1 MAARRMD
8 EQAKRSALRLIP
20 GGLYVVGVR
29 NVDVNDASEDL
40 NAFIASW
47 VTQCSFKP
55 PLVALGLKRGTR
67 SHAMIRE
74 SGVFT
79 LNFLAEDQKEI
90 AKTFFRD
97 LDVTPDTM
105 NGIAYHRGE
114 TGAPIFPDLPA
125 HVECEVVGFHED
137 GGDHDV
143 VVGRVVAAGF
153 QGEKVR
159 PMTHE
164 TSGWYYG
171 G

>member
-1 MAARRMD
+1 MD
-8 EQAKRSALRLIP
+8 EQAKRNALRLIP
-20 GGLYVVGVR
+20 GAIYVVGVR
-29 NVDVNDASEDL
+29 NQDVDDRASDL

-55 PLVALGLKRGTR
+55 PLVALGIKRGTR

-74 SGVFT
+74 SGVFVI
-79 LNFLAEDQKEI
+79 NFLAEDQKET

-97 LDVTPDTM
+97 LEVTDTTM
-105 NGIAYHRGE
+105 NGVAYRIGE
-114 TGAPIFPDLPA
+114 TGAPVFPDLPA
-125 HVECEVVGFHED
+125 YVECEVVAFHED

-153 QGEKVR
+153 AGQKVR

-164 TSGWYYG
+164 TSGWSYG